1 MDAGLHSLALRDD
14 DLIDFRNAKRVIEER
29 STRTKTDLEIPSSRT
44 FPSSPKNRPPAEKLP
59 APRWRQVKNLE
70 NYGYF
75 CGPFLGGRKK
85 KGSRSLIENPSSKS
99 FPS

>member
-1 MDAGLHSLALRDD
+1 MMIITFLEKTTARKTLLPRH
-14 DLIDFRNAKRVIEER
+14 I
-29 STRTKTDLEIPSSRT
+29 TKTKKDLEIPSSRT

-99 FPS
+99 FLS

>member
-1 MDAGLHSLALRDD
+1 MPDESILEKQPGL
-14 DLIDFRNAKRVIEER
+14 EER
-29 STRTKTDLEIPSSRT
+29 TKELRQISKIPLVEI
-44 FPSSPKNRPPAEKLP
+44 SPLARLLPPAEKLP

-85 KGSRSLIENPSSKS
+85 KGPKLLLGKSSRRS
-99 FPS
+99 FLS